1 MASRPPPGKGFG
13 DISFGHF
20 VPCHSESV
28 LLEMGRDMQGS
39 TDAEMV
45 RDCPVSQEGQ
55 RHPQKVNLKNTEAA
69 LGYPGNRGMR
79 EEPGSPSYELG
90 P

>member
-1 MASRPPPGKGFG
+1 
-13 DISFGHF
+13 
-20 VPCHSESV
+20 
-28 LLEMGRDMQGS
+28 MQGS

-55 RHPQKVNLKNTEAA
+55 RHPQKVNLKNTEVV

-79 EEPGSPSYELG
+79 EEPGSPSLHMSWGPRSTVSKAKEESTLRLLVMYADDLG
-90 P
+90 VS